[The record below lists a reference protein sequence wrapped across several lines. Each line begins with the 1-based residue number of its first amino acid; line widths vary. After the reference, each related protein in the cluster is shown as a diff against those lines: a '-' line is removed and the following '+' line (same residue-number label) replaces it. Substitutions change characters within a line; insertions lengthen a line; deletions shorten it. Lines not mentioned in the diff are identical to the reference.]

1 MSKLQKIRAISRS
14 SRALLMGSAALC
26 LLSAANAAQAQSAPP
41 AGEEVEQIVVTGSS
55 IRGVAPVGSALIGV
69 TKDTIAL
76 QAPADTKELLRNIPQ
91 LGNFGANAEQS
102 TSNRFRTAGFQPNI
116 HNLGIY
122 ATLTLINGHRIAPT
136 GGEAVFPDPSIIPVI
151 ALQRVELV
159 ADGASSIYGSDAVAG
174 VVNFI
179 YRKPFNGIEAQATYG
194 FNDTRYEK
202 RDIAVIAGHTWD
214 RGGIMAAYEYSANKS
229 PLNTEIPVIA
239 RGGNQLEAGGRDLR
253 GTVCLTP
260 SIRSV
265 DANGR
270 ASGATYQYPGLT
282 SGADRC
288 GVLNQQTIVPD
299 GHRNAVL
306 VTGDYQINDTVKAWA
321 EVNYS
326 MYKTTRF
333 QGRQSLNII
342 VPRTNPFFVETPGTV
357 GQSQEIAIR
366 SGLGLFP
373 AVVGKQSAELAALT
387 LGLDINLGNDWKGT
401 LMTHASRTRDYN
413 DDPELDLTNAARLAR
428 NTTRDTAFNPFGQA
442 ADNNASVLAQ
452 INNGFTQTNKS
463 SQRMRELQFKADG
476 PVMEITGGTV
486 RAALGV
492 DVRQDQAI
500 QLQTAGSR
508 ATGASFYNVVRN
520 DDINRYVA
528 AVFGE
533 LNVPLVGEANARPGV
548 EALTLSVSG
557 RYDYY
562 QRLGG
567 RVNPKY
573 GVVYSPI
580 KNLNVHASYGTN
592 FAAPNMGLVTSIFSV
607 PQYNSNQNLRVA
619 SGPYAGTL
627 LGTINVLN
635 IGGGNPELTPEKAK
649 TYSLGFDYTPTIA
662 MLDGLR
668 FGATWYAVNYTNLIY
683 KATQADVITDPAF
696 EQYRIVFPTAAQVAE
711 TLRLYPAQ
719 QPVTAPFDFIFNSNA
734 INIGARKFA
743 GIDFDASYALRTDSA
758 GVFNFAFNANRQTK
772 YSQQVATGRA
782 FTSQLGTFNAPKWKS
797 TSRVTWNLDPFTV
810 SLVANYVSSFR
821 NTTITPNQKV
831 KSNTVF
837 DLTAAYKLPDFMG
850 LKNASLQVRAQNL
863 FDKNP
868 PFYDNATGYFPALA
882 SPFGRTV
889 DLTLRAAF

>member
-1 MSKLQKIRAISRS
+1 MSKLTKTTTTSRK
-14 SRALLMGSAALC
+14 LLLGSAALG
-26 LLSAANAAQAQSAPP
+26 LMAFATGAFAQAP
-41 AGEEVEQIVVTGSS
+41 AETEAVEEIVVTGSS

-76 QAPADTKELLRNIPQ
+76 QAPANTKELMSNIPQ

-136 GGEAVFPDPSIIPVI
+136 GGEAVFPDPSAIPVI
-151 ALQRVELV
+151 AIQRVELI
-159 ADGASSIYGSDAVAG
+159 ADGSSAVYGSDAVAG

-179 YRKPFNGIEAQATYG
+179 YRKPFTGVEAQATYG
-194 FNDTRYEK
+194 WNDTRYEK
-202 RDIAVIAGHTWD
+202 KNFAVIAGKTWD
-214 RGGIMAAYEYSANKS
+214 KGGIMAAYEYSANKS

-239 RGGNQLEAGGRDLR
+239 RGGNHLAVGGRDLR

-270 ASGATYQYPGLT
+270 ATGATYQYPALT
-282 SGADRC
+282 VGADRC
-288 GVLNQQTIVPD
+288 GILNQQTVIPD
-299 GHRNAVL
+299 AHRNAVL
-306 VTGDYQINDTVKAWA
+306 VTADYQISDTVKLWS

-326 MYKTTRF
+326 MYKTTRY
-333 QGRQSLNII
+333 QGRQSMNII
-342 VPRTNPFFVETPGTV
+342 VPRTNPYFVETPGTV
-357 GQSQEIAIR
+357 GQTQEIAIR

-373 AVVGKQSAELAALT
+373 AIIGKQYAEVAALT
-387 LGLDINLGNDWKGT
+387 LGMDIELGGDWKGT
-401 LMTHASRTRDYN
+401 LMAHASRTRDYN
-413 DDPELDLTNAARLAR
+413 NDPELDLTNAARLAR
-428 NTTRDTAFNPFGQA
+428 NTTRATAFNPFGQA
-442 ADNNASVLAQ
+442 ADNDPSVLAQ
-452 INNGFTQTNKS
+452 IDNGFTQTNKT

-476 PVMEITGGTV
+476 PVMSIPGGEV

-500 QLQTAGSR
+500 QLQTAGSMKP
-508 ATGASFYNVVRN
+508 GASFYNVVRD

-533 LNVPLVGEANARPGV
+533 LNVPLVGEANSMPGLR
-548 EALTLSVSG
+548 ALTLSLSG

-562 QRLGG
+562 QKLGG

-580 KNLNVHASYGTN
+580 ENFNLHASYGTN

-607 PQYNSNQNLRVA
+607 PQFNSAQNLRVA
-619 SGPYAGTL
+619 AGPYAGTL

-635 IGGGNPELTPEKAK
+635 IGGGNPDLTPEKAK
-649 TYSLGFDYTPTIA
+649 TYSVGFDYSPTFSVF
-662 MLDGLR
+662 DGLR
-668 FGATWYAVNYTNLIY
+668 FGATWYAVDYTNLIY

-743 GIDFDASYALRTDSA
+743 GIDFDVAYALRTDSL
-758 GVFNFAFNANRQTK
+758 GLFNFAFNANRQTK

-797 TSRVTWNLDPFTV
+797 SSRVTWNLDPITV
-810 SLVANYVSSFR
+810 SVVANYVSSFR

-837 DLTAAYKLPDFMG
+837 DLTASYKLPEIAM
-850 LKNASLQVRAQNL
+850 LKSSSIQLRVGNL

-882 SPFGRTV
+882 SPFGRTIDV
-889 DLTLRAAF
+889 TLRAAF